1 MRKLILTVA
10 LAACGCCM
18 AVADDYVP
26 MIREGRVW
34 EYEGYFNKYGES
46 GQVLHYMKF
55 DGTVTVNDKE
65 YHAFG
70 IYNSKFYQTI
80 GESRSD
86 YTLSREEERNGPV
99 WFLREESGRVYV
111 LMYGDSAFEYVWT
124 TGSLPE
130 AEYDEYV
137 LYDFTLEEGSA
148 ACLLQWG
155 NKDLAGW
162 MHETV
167 YQDSEMID
175 GELCKAQ
182 SFRFTDSVNEVNTEK
197 MPFYG
202 FGKSIALEGIGITFN
217 GCLPYFCVDMKSSIG
232 DDNSRC
238 PIDFSWLRS
247 VRNSAGEIIYGQ
259 ESPAAIPDVMDERQS
274 ESDIYDVMGRRV
286 RSTVPGSVYIR
297 GGKKFVAR

>member
-1 MRKLILTVA
+1 MNKFFLASVLVAFISLTA
-10 LAACGCCM
+10 YP
-18 AVADDYVP
+18 DYVP

-34 EYEGYFNKYGES
+34 EYEGYFGRNGEW

-137 LYDFTLEEGSA
+137 LYDFTLEEGA
-148 ACLLQWG
+148 ASCLLQWG
-155 NKDLAGW
+155 NTVPGR

-167 YQDSEMID
+167 YLDPVMID

-182 SFRFTDSVNEVNTEK
+182 SFMFTDSVNGMNAEK

-202 FGKSIALEGIGITFN
+202 FGKSIVLEGIGITFN

-259 ESPAAIPDVMDERQS
+259 ESPAAISEVMAERQS

-286 RSTVPGSVYIR
+286 DSTVPGSVYIR

>member
-1 MRKLILTVA
+1 MNKFFLASVLVAFISLTA
-10 LAACGCCM
+10 YP
-18 AVADDYVP
+18 DYVP

-34 EYEGYFNKYGES
+34 EYEGYFGRNGEW

-70 IYNSKFYQTI
+70 IYNSKFYQTT

-99 WFLREESGRVYV
+99 WFLREESSRVYV

-130 AEYDEYV
+130 ADYDEYI
-137 LYDFTLEEGSA
+137 LYDFTLEEGA
-148 ACLLQWG
+148 ASCLLQWG
-155 NKDLAGW
+155 NTVPGR

-167 YQDSEMID
+167 YLDPVMID

-182 SFRFTDSVNEVNTEK
+182 SFMFRDCVNGMNAEK

-202 FGKSIALEGIGITFN
+202 FGKSIVLEGIGITFN

>member
-1 MRKLILTVA
+1 MNKFFLASVLVAFISLTA
-10 LAACGCCM
+10 YP
-18 AVADDYVP
+18 DYVP

-34 EYEGYFNKYGES
+34 EYEGYFGRNGEW

-137 LYDFTLEEGSA
+137 LYDFTLEEGA
-148 ACLLQWG
+148 ASCLLQWG
-155 NKDLAGW
+155 NTVPGR

-167 YQDSEMID
+167 YLDPVMID

-259 ESPAAIPDVMDERQS
+259 ESPAAISEVMAERQS

-286 RSTVPGSVYIR
+286 DSTVPGSVYIR

>member
-1 MRKLILTVA
+1 
-10 LAACGCCM
+10 
-18 AVADDYVP
+18 
-26 MIREGRVW
+26 
-34 EYEGYFNKYGES
+34 
-46 GQVLHYMKF
+46 MKF

-86 YTLSREEERNGPV
+86 YTLLREEERNGPV

-137 LYDFTLEEGSA
+137 LYDFTLEEGA
-148 ACLLQWG
+148 ASCLLQWG
-155 NKDLAGW
+155 NTVPGR

-167 YQDSEMID
+167 YLDPVMID

-182 SFRFTDSVNEVNTEK
+182 SFMFTDSVNGMNAEK

-202 FGKSIALEGIGITFN
+202 FGKSIVLEGIGITFN

-259 ESPAAIPDVMDERQS
+259 ESPAAISEVMAERQS

-286 RSTVPGSVYIR
+286 DSTVPGSVYIR